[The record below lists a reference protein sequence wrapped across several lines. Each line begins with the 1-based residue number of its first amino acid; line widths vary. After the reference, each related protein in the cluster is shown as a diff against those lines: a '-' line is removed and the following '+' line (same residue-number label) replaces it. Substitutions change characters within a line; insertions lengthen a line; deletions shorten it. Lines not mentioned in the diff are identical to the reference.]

1 MRYTPGPGYT
11 SVCAFSYT
19 ATVENLTHPSVTDLV
34 KPDLL
39 GYCALPDAWN
49 FDLPGPWSIFIFH

>member
-39 GYCALPDAWN
+39 GYCALSDADME
-49 FDLPGPWSIFIFH
+49 F